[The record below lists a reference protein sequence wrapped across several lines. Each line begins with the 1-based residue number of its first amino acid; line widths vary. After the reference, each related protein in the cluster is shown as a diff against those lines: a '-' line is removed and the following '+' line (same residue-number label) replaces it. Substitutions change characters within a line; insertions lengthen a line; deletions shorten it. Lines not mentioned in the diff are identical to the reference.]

1 MGFFLKNIHIPVNAT
16 TPVPRSAI
24 STLKKGFSGKK
35 SRIIRIPNATA
46 QEMVNSFIIDFA
58 SKTLLKS
65 SQSRK
70 KPVKSDIRKR
80 WILSITNSL
89 P

>member
-1 MGFFLKNIHIPVNAT
+1 MPA
-16 TPVPRSAI
+16 PRSAI
-24 STLKKGFSGKK
+24 STLKRGLSGKK
-35 SRIIRIPNATA
+35 SRMMRIQNATA

-65 SQSRK
+65 SHNRK

-80 WILSITNSL
+80 WILFITNSL